1 MSIAIDPEGIYW
13 KFFTI
18 LGKRTNT
25 ITKCYKKTEQNSWR
39 SCHLYLLWT
48 PKKLFLTEI
57 LVTGIPLL
65 IYLSSISST

>member
-25 ITKCYKKTEQNSWR
+25 VTKCFNKQD
-39 SCHLYLLWT
+39 
-48 PKKLFLTEI
+48 EI
-57 LVTGIPLL
+57 HSGHASKIFFSEWLVSFFALEP
-65 IYLSSISST
+65 